1 MTVILHI
8 IIFIDDEPDCCDST
22 PVFFVFQMKFSGLF
36 LAGSE
41 KNRYLCI
48 RLKISIV

>member
-22 PVFFVFQMKFSGLF
+22 PVFFFVFRMKFSGLF

-41 KNRYLCI
+41 KI
-48 RLKISIV
+48 AIFASG